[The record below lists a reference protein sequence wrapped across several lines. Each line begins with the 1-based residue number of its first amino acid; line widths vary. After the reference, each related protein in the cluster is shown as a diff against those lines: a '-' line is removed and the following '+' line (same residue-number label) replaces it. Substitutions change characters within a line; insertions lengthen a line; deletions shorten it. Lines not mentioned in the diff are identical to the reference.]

1 MFSLAWYGTF
11 LNFVNNV
18 GLVQPE
24 AICPLEQ
31 DPRWNK
37 PVPYL
42 PLIIVPSFRDR
53 KNGISKKDKPSVVEV
68 ML

>member
-1 MFSLAWYGTF
+1 
-11 LNFVNNV
+11 VNNL
-18 GLVQPE
+18 GLVQLK

-31 DPRWNK
+31 DPEWNK

-42 PLIIVPSFRDR
+42 ALINVPSFRDR

-68 ML
+68 MLKYNS